1 MEILCR
7 IIALVVGYAFG
18 LFNTGYIYGKMK
30 GIDIR
35 EHGSGNAGTTNAMR
49 VLGKKAGILTYA
61 GDMLKCLVAGCIMRY
76 LVCGFIL
83 DMSDD
88 FAFLI
93 LMYTSMG
100 VILGHN
106 FPFYMG
112 FKGGKGIAA
121 SSGIIIATLD
131 LKIWFISLF
140 LFVIV
145 VAVTKYVSVGSMLLL
160 IGFFIQIV
168 VFGQLDMIFGLDGFN
183 YSDYNIEC
191 YILVFLLAALS
202 VWRHKANIVRLMN
215 GTENKVGQKK
225 KQGKVE

>member
-1 MEILCR
+1 MEILYR
-7 IIALVVGYAFG
+7 VIALVIGYVFG

-49 VLGKKAGILTYA
+49 VLGKKAGIMTYA
-61 GDMLKCLVAGCIMRY
+61 GDMLKCLISGCLMRY
-76 LVCGFIL
+76 VFCGVIL
-83 DMSDD
+83 DTSDD

-140 LFVIV
+140 IFVAV
-145 VAVTKYVSVGSMLLL
+145 VAITKYVSLGSMLLL
-160 IGFFIQIV
+160 TGFFIQIV
-168 VFGQLDMIFGLDGFN
+168 VFGQLDMLFGLDGFP
-183 YSDYNIEC
+183 YSEYNIEC
-191 YILVFLLAALS
+191 YVLVFLLAVLS
-202 VWRHKANIVRLMN
+202 VFRHKANIVRLMN

-225 KQGKVE
+225 KQEVV

>member
-1 MEILCR
+1 MEVLYR
-7 IIALVVGYAFG
+7 IIALIVGYCFG

-49 VLGKKAGILTYA
+49 VLGKKAGIMTYV
-61 GDMLKCLVAGCIMRY
+61 GDMLKALIAGCLMRF
-76 LVCGFIL
+76 VFCGLIL
-83 DMSDD
+83 DTSED

-93 LMYTSMG
+93 MIYTCMG

-121 SSGIIIATLD
+121 SSGVIGATLD
-131 LKIWFISLF
+131 IRIWIISLAI
-140 LFVIV
+140 FVIV
-145 VAVTKYVSVGSMLLL
+145 VAVTKYVSVGSMILLVS
-160 IGFFIQIV
+160 FFIQIV
-168 VFGQLDMIFGLDGFN
+168 VFSQMDILWGMDSTSSHLT
-183 YSDYNIEC
+183 EC
-191 YILVFLLAALS
+191 YILVLAMAILS
-202 VWRHKANIVRLMN
+202 VVRHRANIVRLMN

-225 KQGKVE
+225 KQEQGKEA

>member
-1 MEILCR
+1 MEILLR
-7 IIALVVGYAFG
+7 VMAIVVGYFFG

-49 VLGKKAGILTYA
+49 VLGKKAGIMTYA
-61 GDMLKCLVAGCIMRY
+61 GDMLKAMISGCLMRFV
-76 LVCGFIL
+76 VCGVIL
-83 DMSDD
+83 DTSED

-93 LMYTSMG
+93 MMYTCVG

-121 SSGIIIATLD
+121 SSGVIGATLD
-131 LKIWFISLF
+131 VRMWIISI
-140 LFVIV
+140 IV
-145 VAVTKYVSVGSMLLL
+145 FALVVYITKYVSVGSMVLLVS
-160 IGFFIQIV
+160 FFIQIV
-168 VFGQLDMIFGLDGFN
+168 VFTQADILWGMDSMSEYLV
-183 YSDYNIEC
+183 EC
-191 YILVFLLAALS
+191 YLLVLFLAILS
-202 VWRHKANIVRLMN
+202 VVRHKANIIRLMN

-225 KQGKVE
+225 TQEGKEY

>member
-1 MEILCR
+1 MEILYR
-7 IIALVVGYAFG
+7 IIALIVGYFFG

-49 VLGKKAGILTYA
+49 VLGKKAGIMTYA
-61 GDMLKCLVAGCIMRY
+61 GDMLKAMISGCLMRF
-76 LVCGFIL
+76 VFCGMIL
-83 DMSDD
+83 DTSDD

-93 LMYTSMG
+93 MMYTCFG

-121 SSGIIIATLD
+121 SSGVIGATLD
-131 LKIWFISLF
+131 IRMWLISIAVFAL
-140 LFVIV
+140 V
-145 VAVTKYVSVGSMLLL
+145 VFVTKYVSVGSMVLLVS
-160 IGFFIQIV
+160 FFIQIV
-168 VFGQLDMIFGLDGFN
+168 VFTQFDMLWGMGSNSEFL
-183 YSDYNIEC
+183 IEC
-191 YILVFLLAALS
+191 YILVLLLAILS
-202 VWRHKANIVRLMN
+202 VIRHKANIVRLMN

-225 KQGKVE
+225 KA